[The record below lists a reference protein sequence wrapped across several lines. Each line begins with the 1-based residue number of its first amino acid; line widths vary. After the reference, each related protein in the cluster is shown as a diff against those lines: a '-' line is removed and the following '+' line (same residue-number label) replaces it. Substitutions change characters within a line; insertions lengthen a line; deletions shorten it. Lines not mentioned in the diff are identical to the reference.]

1 VGNVRPVAQD
11 EASASLAPK
20 IFREGCEID
29 WKKPAVDIHNF
40 VRGLSPSPC
49 AWTNHREKVLRI
61 YRTERVEG
69 AGSLMEHEAGVIA
82 DVRAE
87 KVIVRTTAGLI
98 ALAEVQQEG
107 RKRMGVAEFL
117 RGYPLNVGD
126 RLGKL

>member
-1 VGNVRPVAQD
+1 MCIRD
-11 EASASLAPK
+11 S
-20 IFREGCEID
+20 
-29 WKKPAVDIHNF
+29 
-40 VRGLSPSPC
+40 
-49 AWTNHREKVLRI
+49 AWTNHREKVLRV
-61 YRTERVEG
+61 YRTERVED
-69 AGSLMEHEAGVIA
+69 AGSLMEREAGVIA

-87 KVIVRTTAGLI
+87 RVIVRTTAGLI